1 MTTTP
6 RLALNYLVAAQAQKE
21 ITHNDAL
28 NDLDFLAQATV
39 IDRTLTAPPVS
50 PATGDSYLVAASPTG
65 AWSGYAN
72 YLAAYYG
79 GWKFKQPQTGWVCFA
94 RNDSKLVY
102 YNGSAWSFLAAPYL
116 DGTFTWNPGTIANA
130 AGLTSSN
137 ITVNGAVFGDFAQ
150 IAAPYSLQGVT
161 ATAFISAANTVQV
174 RLQNSTG
181 AGVTLSSG
189 SWRVRVT
196 KA

>member
-21 ITHNDAL
+21 VTHNDAL
-28 NDLDFLAQATV
+28 NDLDFLAQTNV
-39 IDRTLTAPPVS
+39 IDRTLATPPAT
-50 PATGDSYLVAASPTG
+50 PATGDSYLIAASPTG

-72 YLAAYYG
+72 YLTAYYS

-94 RNDSKLVY
+94 LNENKLLY
-102 YNGSAWSFLAAPYL
+102 YTGSNWSFLAAPYL
-116 DGTFTWNPGTIANA
+116 DGTFSWNPGLIANGS
-130 AGLTSSN
+130 GLTSASV
-137 ITVNGAVFGDFAQ
+137 TVTGAAFGDFVQ
-150 IAAPYSLQGVT
+150 VAAPYSLQGVT
-161 ATAFISAANTVQV
+161 ATAFVSAANTALV

-181 AGVTLSSG
+181 AGVTLASG
-189 SWRVRVT
+189 TWRVRVT